1 MVEKYWSASF
11 LAKLFGAVFVFIGVT
26 GFLPNPLYSQVG
38 FFAANAAHNLVHVLT
53 GLVFLGGAYAGKPL
67 LTMRAIAA
75 LYVVVAILGFAT
87 SGDSL
92 LWIVHVNDADRW
104 LHAVL
109 AAIFVALGFAFQHG
123 ETARPARA

>member
-26 GFLPNPLYSQVG
+26 GFLPNPLYSEAG
-38 FFAANAAHNLVHVLT
+38 FFAANAAHNLVHILT
-53 GLVFLGGAYAGKPL
+53 GLVFLGGAFAGKPL
-67 LTMRAIAA
+67 LTIRAVAA

-87 SGDSL
+87 SGDWL

-104 LHAVL
+104 LHLVL
-109 AAIFVALGFAFQHG
+109 AAAFVALGLALPG
-123 ETARPARA
+123 EKIIGPAGA